1 MYHHYNSTYCTA
13 TKEATIYYSV
23 EYWFSVGNVINA
35 SIYSYDK
42 RYFAIPFYIVV
53 SSIFISDHSLKIN
66 DPQIGKTK

>member
-1 MYHHYNSTYCTA
+1 MYHHYNSTYYTA

-53 SSIFISDHSLKIN
+53 SSMFISDHWLKIN